1 MKKILALL
9 LALTM
14 VFTLC
19 ACGNTPAPTEAT
31 STEAASTEAAS
42 TEAASTEAAAT
53 EATAPAEPKRTDLK
67 IQLKTEPTTFD
78 FQQDQSTARTLIGL
92 NLFANLLTYD
102 KDDNLIGELAETWS
116 HNDDFSEWTFVL
128 NPNAKFSDGSP
139 VTADD
144 VVYSFN
150 RAKELAVI
158 VAFSSIDSVEAV
170 SEREVKFV
178 LAATE
183 VRFDHTVAGDGY
195 CILSKAYMEG
205 GADLTKEAAITSGP
219 YYLDQWNLGSDIVL
233 KANEYYVLGEPEIKE
248 VDCIFIADDNTAIVA
263 FESGQVDYITCG
275 NTLLASEVETVETF
289 DNVQFVPLESASYSH
304 MGLNFGFEP
313 FADKNVRKAINL
325 CLNRDYFIAILG
337 GMGIPAGVLPV
348 FEGVGGYLPGY
359 DIPAGDVEA
368 AKAALAES
376 AYPDGFTFKLSCFGS
391 SVSLAENIQSQLK
404 EIGIIVDIDQCPD
417 NPTLIQKI
425 INASYEGY
433 ITSYTGVDG
442 DIGSFVGLYS
452 SEGALNGD
460 RPNDYGPKLVESK
473 SLVGAERE
481 AVLKEAYDIMADTVP
496 YIGLYFKKGLFACS
510 ADLDFGVNT
519 IHSYLQFDT
528 MSWN

>member
-1 MKKILALL
+1 MKKVLAML
-9 LALTM
+9 LAM
-14 VFTLC
+14 VMLFALC
-19 ACGNTPAPTEAT
+19 ACGKTAPEAPANEAPANEAPANDAPGNETAPTE
-31 STEAASTEAAS
+31 
-42 TEAASTEAAAT
+42 
-53 EATAPAEPKRTDLK
+53 PAEPKRTDLK
-67 IQLKTEPTTFD
+67 IQLKTEPTTLD
-78 FQQDQSTARTLIGL
+78 FHQDQSTARTYIGL

-116 HNDDFSEWTFVL
+116 HNADFSEWTFVL

-139 VTADD
+139 VTVED

-158 VAFSSIDSVEAV
+158 AAFKSIDSVEAV
-170 SEREVKFV
+170 SESEVKFV
-178 LAATE
+178 LAATD
-183 VRFDHTVAGDGY
+183 VRFDHTVASDGY
-195 CILSKAYMEG
+195 CILSKSYMEG
-205 GADLTKEAAITSGP
+205 GADLTKEAAVTSGP

-233 KANEYYVLGEPEIKE
+233 KANEYYVLGAPEIKE
-248 VDCIFIADDNTAIVA
+248 VDCIFIADNNTAIVA
-263 FESGQVDYITCG
+263 FESGQIDYLTCG
-275 NTLLASEVETVETF
+275 TTLAASEVETVETF
-289 DNVQFVPLESASYSH
+289 DNVQFVPLKSASYSH
-304 MGLNFGFEP
+304 MGLNFGFGP
-313 FADKNVRKAINL
+313 FADKNVRKAIDL
-325 CLNRDYFIAILG
+325 CLNRDYFVAILG

-348 FEGVGGYLPGY
+348 FDGVGGYLPGY

-376 AYPDGFTFKLSCFGS
+376 AYPDGFTFKLSCYGS
-391 SVSLAENIQSQLK
+391 SVAIAESVQSQLK

-425 INASYEGY
+425 VNGSYEGY

-442 DIGSFVGLYS
+442 DIGSFSGLYS

-460 RPNDYGPKLVESK
+460 RPNDYGPKLIEAK

-496 YIGLYFKKGLFACS
+496 YIGLYFKKGVFACS

>member
-1 MKKILALL
+1 MKKILSLL

-14 VFTLC
+14 VLC
-19 ACGNTPAPTEAT
+19 LFASGT
-31 STEAASTEAAS
+31 S
-42 TEAASTEAAAT
+42 
-53 EATAPAEPKRTDLK
+53 ATAYAEAPSTLK

-78 FQQDQSTARTLIGL
+78 FQQDQTTARTYIGL

-116 HNDDFSEWTFVL
+116 HSEDYSEWTFAL
-128 NPNAKFSDGSP
+128 KPDAKFSDGSAIT
-139 VTADD
+139 VED
-144 VVYSFN
+144 VVYTFN

-158 VAFSSIDSVEAV
+158 TAFKSINSVEAI
-170 SEREVKFV
+170 SESEVKFI
-178 LAATE
+178 LAETD
-183 VRFDHTVAGDGY
+183 VRFDHTIASDGY

-205 GADLTKEAAITSGP
+205 GADLTKEAAVTSGP
-219 YYLDQWNLGSDIVL
+219 YYLDQWTLGESIIL
-233 KANEYYVLGEPEIKE
+233 KANENYVLGAPSIKE
-248 VDCIFIADDNTAIVA
+248 VDCIFIADNNTSIVA
-263 FESGQVDYITCG
+263 FESGQVDFITCG
-275 NTLLASEVETVETF
+275 TTLAASEVETVETF
-289 DNVQFVPLESASYSH
+289 DNVQFIPLKSAAYTH

-313 FADKNVRKAINL
+313 FTDKNVRKAIDL

-359 DIPAGDVEA
+359 DIPSGDVEA

-376 AYPDGFTFKLSCFGS
+376 AYPDGFTFTLSCYGS
-391 SVSLAENIQSQLK
+391 NVALAENIQSQLK

-417 NPTLIQKI
+417 NSTLIQKI
-425 INASYEGY
+425 INGSYEAY

-460 RPNDYGPKLVESK
+460 RPNEYGPLLQEAKA
-473 SLVGAERE
+473 LVGAERE
-481 AVLKEAYDIMADTVP
+481 AVLKEAYDMMEDVVP
-496 YIGLYFKKGLFACS
+496 YIGLYFKKGVFACS
-510 ADLDFGVNT
+510 ADLDIGVNT

-528 MSWN
+528 MSWK